1 MPKHYLPP
9 LLLLGLVGFAQGQNS
24 SALINEALD
33 KIVELDLD
41 ATLPQAL
48 KNIEDKTGVPI
59 RVTRRAYDMLPWG
72 EQTKLTAKISQQT
85 LRNSLSAITQKLG
98 LRFTVTDQEVLI
110 EPLPAL
116 ARLAERAKAD
126 ELKII
131 DLLASTPYPQA
142 GRDQTLF
149 DIAATLDAQFV
160 AMGGSPS
167 PSLENRTEAS
177 DSVVIKTFKGQSMLD
192 VLEEVHKQTR
202 HTWYPWGLGVIIRPK
217 EELIRTL
224 LDKPV
229 SARFAGV
236 DVAQVLTE
244 LSRRS
249 GVDFTIEPGA
259 VQRIP
264 PESRTLKLVLENVS
278 VRQALES
285 ICGFTGLGYVA
296 NDSGVYI
303 WNSTSVQ
310 TPSSNRVTTIMTIDG
325 VQVLLPENELPS
337 DVKQYLQAK
346 RQKAIETLRQQMKQE
361 GFEPTTRP
369 ATNPDL

>member
-1 MPKHYLPP
+1 MPQRFLSF
-9 LLLLGLVGFAQGQNS
+9 LVILALCGFVQAQSS
-24 SALINEALD
+24 SALIHEALD
-33 KIVELDLD
+33 KIVDLDLD

-48 KNIEDKTGVPI
+48 KKIEDKTGVPI
-59 RVTRRAYDMLPWG
+59 RVTRQTYDMLPWG

-85 LRNSLSAITQKLG
+85 LRNSLSAITQKMG

-116 ARLAERAKAD
+116 TRLAERAKAD
-126 ELKII
+126 ELKMI

-142 GRDQTLF
+142 GRDQTLSE
-149 DIAATLDAQFV
+149 IAETLDEQFV
-160 AMGGSPS
+160 SMAGS
-167 PSLENRTEAS
+167 PSLENRTEAA
-177 DSVVIKTFKGQSMLD
+177 DSVVIKTFKGQSMLE

-202 HTWYPWGLGVIIRPK
+202 NTWYPWGLGVVIRPK

-264 PESRTLKLVLENVS
+264 PESRTIKLVLENVS
-278 VRQALES
+278 INQALES
-285 ICGFTGLGYVA
+285 ICGFTGLGYVV

-303 WNSTSVQ
+303 WNSTFSQ
-310 TPSSNRVTTIMTIDG
+310 IPSSNRVTTIMTIDG

-337 DVKQYLQAK
+337 DVKQYLQSK
-346 RQKAIETLRQQMKQE
+346 RQKAIELLRQQMKQE

-369 ATNPDL
+369 ANPDL